1 MMQNISLRRWIWQSY
16 WRSAIVPLF
25 VIELV
30 FIIIYFLSV
39 TWFTQNSLEMA
50 CTIAV
55 DQLSHMSI
63 QQAETFD
70 AELNSVGYFAQVYR
84 DQAKD
89 ALQHPRF
96 LDSEDAGRLAYAAN
110 QRTYY
115 STRNHSK
122 GGAAVFIAAL
132 SLWVKKNEKR

>member
-50 CTIAV
+50 RTIAV

-63 QQAETFD
+63 QQN
-70 AELNSVGYFAQVYR
+70 L
-84 DQAKD
+84 
-89 ALQHPRF
+89 
-96 LDSEDAGRLAYAAN
+96 
-110 QRTYY
+110 
-115 STRNHSK
+115 
-122 GGAAVFIAAL
+122 
-132 SLWVKKNEKR
+132 